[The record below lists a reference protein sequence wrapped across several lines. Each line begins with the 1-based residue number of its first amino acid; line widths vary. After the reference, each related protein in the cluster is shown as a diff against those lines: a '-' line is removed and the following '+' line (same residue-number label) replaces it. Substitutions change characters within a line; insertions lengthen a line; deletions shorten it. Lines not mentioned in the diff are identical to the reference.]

1 MRETDGARVVDQF
14 GVAQTAADS
23 AAVARFDRAL
33 WKLLVFDPDPLSDVE
48 AALERDP
55 AFAMAQILKGL
66 LYALSTERRLLP
78 QARTALASARAL
90 VPGLGDREI
99 AHIAALEAWT
109 AGRFHDAAGHW
120 ERILVAEP
128 RDALAMFAAHQSDF
142 LLGRSDELRDRVARR
157 ISRIDAGTALEG
169 IYQGMFAFGLEES
182 GDYERAERTGRRA
195 VEREPRDAW
204 AIHAVAHVMEMT
216 GRSDAGLQWLE
227 SRAADWSENC
237 ALAVHTWWHYAL
249 FHCEERR
256 WDEVLR
262 IYDQRIARAVDSN
275 SVMELLDA
283 SALLWRLRVQ
293 SVDVG
298 ARWLP
303 LAELWEPRIDDG
315 WYAFNDLH
323 AMMALAAADRA
334 EPSRQLL
341 ARLHDCAAADDD
353 NARVARVVGLPA
365 AEALLAY
372 AQGQYALAAEKLAP
386 IIAITAR
393 AGGSHAQRDVLVQTL
408 ASAAERSGQRGL
420 ARAVLAARLQLK
432 PKSALNLD
440 WSMRLQ

>member
-1 MRETDGARVVDQF
+1 MPLLDQF
-14 GVAQTAADS
+14 GVAQTGADS
-23 AAVARFDRAL
+23 VAVERFDRAL
-33 WKLLVFDPDPLSDVE
+33 WNLLLFDRDPLTDAD

-55 AFAMAQILKGL
+55 AFAMPHILKGS

-78 QARTALASARAL
+78 AARTALDAARAL
-90 VPGLGDREI
+90 VPQLGEREI
-99 AHIAALEAWT
+99 SHIAALEAWT
-109 AGRFHDAAGHW
+109 DGRFHDATGHW

-157 ISRIDAGTALEG
+157 LARIDAGTALEG
-169 IYQGMFAFGLEES
+169 IYQGMHAFGLEES
-182 GDYERAERTGRRA
+182 GDYARAEWAGQLA
-195 VEREPRDAW
+195 VAREPRDAW

-216 GRSDAGLQWLE
+216 GRCDAGLQWLE
-227 SRAADWSENC
+227 SRAADWAENC
-237 ALAVHTWWHYAL
+237 SLAVHTWWHYAL
-249 FHCEERR
+249 FHFEERR
-256 WDEVLR
+256 WDEVIR
-262 IYDQRIARAVDSN
+262 IYDQRIAQAVDSN
-275 SVMELLDA
+275 SLMQLLDA
-283 SALLWRLRVQ
+283 SALLWRLELQ

-303 LAELWEPRIDDG
+303 LAEVWEAHIDEG

-341 ARLHDCAAADDD
+341 ARLRACAAAEND
-353 NARVARVVGLPA
+353 NGLVARAVGLPA

-372 AQGQYALAAEKLAP
+372 ARGQYALAADKLAP
-386 IIAITAR
+386 IIAIAAR
-393 AGGSHAQRDVLVQTL
+393 AGGSHAQRDLLVLTL

-420 ARAVLAARLQLK
+420 ARKILAARLQLK
-432 PKSALNLD
+432 PQTALNLE
-440 WSMRLQ
+440 WSRRFQ

>member
-1 MRETDGARVVDQF
+1 MSLLDQF
-14 GVAQTAADS
+14 GVAQSAADA
-23 AAVARFDRAL
+23 AAVACFDRSL
-33 WKLLVFDPDPLSDVE
+33 RKLLIFDRDPLTDAQ

-55 AFAMAQILKGL
+55 EFAMAHVIKGL

-78 QARTALASARAL
+78 EARTARHAARAL
-90 VPGLGDREI
+90 AHGLGEREI

-109 AGRFHDAAGHW
+109 DGRFHEAARHW

-157 ISRIDAGTALEG
+157 LARIDAGTALEG
-169 IYQGMFAFGLEES
+169 VYQGMHAFGLEES
-182 GDYERAERTGRRA
+182 GDYASAERAGQLA
-195 VEREPRDAW
+195 VERERRDAW

-216 GRSDAGLQWLE
+216 GRCDAGLRWLE
-227 SRAADWSENC
+227 SRAADWAENC

-249 FHCEERR
+249 FYFEERR

-262 IYDQRIARAVDSN
+262 IYDQRIAQAVVSN

-283 SALLWRLRVQ
+283 SALLWRLQ
-293 SVDVG
+293 LQNVDVG
-298 ARWLP
+298 ARWPP
-303 LAELWEPRIDDG
+303 LADVWEARIDEG

-341 ARLHDCAAADDD
+341 VRLRACAAADNDL
-353 NARVARVVGLPA
+353 VARAIGLPA

-372 AQGQYALAAEKLAP
+372 ARGQYALAVDKLAP
-386 IIAITAR
+386 IVAIAAR
-393 AGGSHAQRDVLVQTL
+393 AGGSHAQRDLLVLTL

-420 ARAVLAARLQLK
+420 ARGIVAARFHLK
-432 PKSALNLD
+432 PQSALNIE
-440 WSMRLQ
+440 WSLRLQ

>member
-1 MRETDGARVVDQF
+1 MPLLDQF
-14 GVAQTAADS
+14 GVAHTAADP
-23 AAVARFDRAL
+23 AAVARFDRSL
-33 WKLLVFDPDPLSDVE
+33 WKVLIFDRDPLTDAD

-55 AFAMAQILKGL
+55 GFAMAHVLKGL

-78 QARTALASARAL
+78 GARTALNAARSLA
-90 VPGLGDREI
+90 PGLEEREI
-99 AHIAALEAWT
+99 SHIAALEAWT
-109 AGRFHDAAGHW
+109 EGRFQDAAVHW

-157 ISRIDAGTALEG
+157 LSRLDAGTALEG
-169 IYQGMFAFGLEES
+169 VYRGMHAFGLEES
-182 GDYERAERTGRRA
+182 GDYARAELAGQFA
-195 VEREPRDAW
+195 VAREPRDAW

-216 GRSDAGLQWLE
+216 GRCDSGLQWLA
-227 SRAADWSENC
+227 SRAADWAENC
-237 ALAVHTWWHYAL
+237 SLAVHTWWHYAL
-249 FHCEERR
+249 FHFEQRR

-262 IYDQRIARAVDSN
+262 SYDQRIARALESN

-283 SALLWRLRVQ
+283 SALLWRLHLQ

-303 LAELWEPRIDDG
+303 LADVWQARIDEG
-315 WYAFNDLH
+315 WYVFNDLH

-341 ARLHDCAAADDD
+341 GRLRACTAADDD
-353 NARVARVVGLPA
+353 NGRVARAVGLPA

-372 AQGQYALAAEKLAP
+372 AQGHYALAVEKLAP
-386 IIAITAR
+386 IIAIAAR
-393 AGGSHAQRDVLVQTL
+393 AGGSHAQRDLLVLTL

-420 ARAVLAARLQLK
+420 ARTVLAARLHLK
-432 PKSALNLD
+432 PQSALNLD
-440 WSMRLQ
+440 WSIRLQ